1 MFVSFLKNSF
11 KLAHKYPISCHK
23 LQHSKM
29 MYTQISK
36 TSRELSKC
44 RHFSSSVGAA
54 CSNKVGFIGWYLQM
68 LDSRPILTKTITCIL
83 IVTAA
88 DLTAQTIVAG
98 SFSGQYDLIRTM
110 RVAGFAMVI
119 LGPSLHVWY
128 NSLSIFLPKRDVVS
142 TLEKIA
148 LGQILYGP
156 TMNAIFF
163 SINAAAQGES
173 SSEIVARLKR
183 DLVPTAVNGLMYWP
197 ICDFITFKFVPVHL
211 QPLVVNTFS
220 YVWNIYLTYI
230 ASQQKVAASA

>member
-1 MFVSFLKNSF
+1 
-11 KLAHKYPISCHK
+11 
-23 LQHSKM
+23 
-29 MYTQISK
+29 
-36 TSRELSKC
+36 
-44 RHFSSSVGAA
+44 
-54 CSNKVGFIGWYLQM
+54 
-68 LDSRPILTKTITCIL
+68 
-83 IVTAA
+83 
-88 DLTAQTIVAG
+88 
-98 SFSGQYDLIRTM
+98 M

-128 NSLSIFLPKRDVVS
+128 NSLSAFLPKRDAVS
-142 TLEKIA
+142 TLKKIA

-211 QPLVVNTFS
+211 QVRVH
-220 YVWNIYLTYI
+220 TYI
-230 ASQQKVAASA
+230 I